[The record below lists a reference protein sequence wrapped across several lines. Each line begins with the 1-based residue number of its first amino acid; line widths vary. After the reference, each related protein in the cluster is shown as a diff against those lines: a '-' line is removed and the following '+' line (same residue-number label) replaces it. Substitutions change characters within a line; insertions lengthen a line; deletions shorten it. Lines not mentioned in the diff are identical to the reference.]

1 MTEDV
6 GSVAVCDAPN
16 AMAGAAFP
24 KANVG
29 LFDDAASSSLPAVT
43 GTVEYSEQRHRPS
56 RTDLEKKLGLHSTN
70 FHVGTLG
77 FNGIRVLI
85 HAPGGDGEVRDGSKH
100 IENIDLTAAD
110 QG

>member
-1 MTEDV
+1 MTEDA

-43 GTVEYSEQRHRPS
+43 GTEDLDTPAPNENPGVPEATAPLLPS
-56 RTDLEKKLGLHSTN
+56 RYRQRRRTSYHRAKRKHSCRKRRIQSWDMWFGL
-70 FHVGTLG
+70 
-77 FNGIRVLI
+77 
-85 HAPGGDGEVRDGSKH
+85 
-100 IENIDLTAAD
+100 
-110 QG
+110 